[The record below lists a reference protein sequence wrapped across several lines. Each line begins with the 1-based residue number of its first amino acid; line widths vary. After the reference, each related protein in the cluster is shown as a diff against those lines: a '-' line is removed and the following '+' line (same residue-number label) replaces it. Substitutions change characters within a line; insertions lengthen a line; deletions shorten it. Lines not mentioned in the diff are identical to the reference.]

1 MITDASPSLSIL
13 ATALLDPRVI
23 DDPYPFYRRLH
34 AEAPVWR
41 VPGTKVVVV
50 GSHDLLT
57 EATARVEDFSSNMKC
72 LLYKDDDGLPE
83 QLPFDDM
90 SQQTLVTAD
99 PPEHTLHRRT
109 VFPELV
115 AKRMVA
121 LEPGIRDLAVDCVQ
135 RAVDAGRM
143 DFMATVAN
151 PVPITVVNDLV
162 GFRDSDPLVLLQAA
176 FDSTAMLGSLVT
188 LADLDGL
195 IVRIDAVQ
203 AWIRQQME
211 TVRADSDSDADRDSD
226 NVLGTIAGGVEAGTF
241 SEDEATMMLHTL
253 LGAGG
258 ETTSS
263 LLGNAAVIL
272 AEDPHLQQR
281 LRAQP
286 ELLGSFV
293 EEVLR
298 LESPLRMMLRSVPRP
313 TTLGGVGL
321 QEGDTL
327 ILLFG
332 AANRDPAQYERP
344 DELDLDRDQL
354 RTHLAFGK
362 GIHYCVGARLAR
374 LEGQIVLAE
383 LLARTSLI
391 ELDPDESPRRA
402 ASLLVR
408 RYDRLP
414 LKLTPA

>member
-1 MITDASPSLSIL
+1 MVTAAGPSLSIP
-13 ATALLDPRVI
+13 ATALLDLEVI

-41 VPGTKVVVV
+41 VPSTRVVVV
-50 GSHDLLT
+50 SSFDLVT
-57 EATARVEDFSSNMKC
+57 EATARVEDFSSNMRC
-72 LLYKDDDGLPE
+72 LLFKNEDGLPE

-99 PPEHTLHRRT
+99 PPAHTLHRRT

-115 AKRMVA
+115 AKRMIA

-135 RAVDAGRM
+135 RAVDEGRV

-151 PVPITVVNDLV
+151 LVPITVVNDLV
-162 GFRDSDPLVLLQAA
+162 GFRDSDPLDLLRAA
-176 FDSTAMLGSLVT
+176 FDSTAMLGSVLT
-188 LADLDGL
+188 LADLDSL
-195 IVRIDAVQ
+195 IGRIDAVQ
-203 AWIRQQME
+203 TWIGEQLE
-211 TVRADSDSDADRDSD
+211 TVRSEDSDK
-226 NVLGTIAGGVEAGTF
+226 VLGTIAAGVRAGTF

-272 AEDPHLQQR
+272 AERPGLQQQ
-281 LRAQP
+281 LRERPDQLA
-286 ELLGSFV
+286 SFI

-298 LESPLRMMLRSVPRP
+298 LEAPLRMMLRSVPRP
-313 TTLGGVGL
+313 TSLGGVDL
-321 QEGDTL
+321 QKGDTL

-344 DELDLDRDQL
+344 DELDLDRDQQ

-391 ELDPDESPRRA
+391 ELDPEESPRRA

-408 RYDRLP
+408 RFDRLP
-414 LKLTPA
+414 LRLTPAG